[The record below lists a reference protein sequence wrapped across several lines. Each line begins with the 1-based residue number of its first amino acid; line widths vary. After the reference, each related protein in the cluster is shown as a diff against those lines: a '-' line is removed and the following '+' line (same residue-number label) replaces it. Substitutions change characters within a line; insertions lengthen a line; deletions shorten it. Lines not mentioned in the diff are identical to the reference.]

1 MKMKKIKIK
10 MELGSQIWQHKQIK
24 VTVAA
29 ELEEKQS
36 QTLSQSTTASVNY
49 QFLLKK

>member
-1 MKMKKIKIK
+1 MKMKKNK
-10 MELGSQIWQHKQIK
+10 MELGSQIWLQLQTKE
-24 VTVAA
+24 TVVA

-36 QTLSQSTTASVNY
+36 LTLSQSMMASVNY